1 MPRVVG
7 FISGITNKEILTF
20 ATREMYLNNS
30 TLSDKSQTK
39 VIGYM
44 YYIFSLSL
52 SQILNKSNL
61 GRNDLFG

>member
-7 FISGITNKEILTF
+7 FISGITNKEILIF
-20 ATREMYLNNS
+20 ATREMYLNNR

-61 GRNDLFG
+61 GRNGLFG